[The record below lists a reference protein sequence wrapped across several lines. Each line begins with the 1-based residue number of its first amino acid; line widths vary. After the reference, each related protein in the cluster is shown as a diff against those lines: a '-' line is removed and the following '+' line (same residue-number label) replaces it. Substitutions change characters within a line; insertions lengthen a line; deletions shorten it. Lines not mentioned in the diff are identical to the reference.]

1 LEEKPM
7 PQETASMESSKV
19 VKPVEMN
26 WQRGGL
32 RWKISTTFGGLI
44 LVLGILVI
52 GIVYYFTANAL
63 QRQVDLRSSA
73 IATNLA
79 DAAAGFVS
87 RKSTLEL
94 DALVAKYGR
103 LDGLAYAFIQDPK
116 GEVLASSMQPFPVEL
131 KDAGG
136 TAASSRVTRVR
147 GKSVYETRSPLLD
160 GQLGIARVGLWAEAV
175 QGDMRSTLLP
185 IIGLI
190 FACLL
195 AGVFFS
201 IMLATKTIRPILD
214 LKAIADDIRR
224 GRLDTAVSV
233 QSNDEV
239 GELGRSL
246 ERMRASLKAAMIR
259 LNRE

>member
-1 LEEKPM
+1 M
-7 PQETASMESSKV
+7 PQESVSVENSKI
-19 VKPVEMN
+19 VKPIN
-26 WQRGGL
+26 IHLQRGGL
-32 RWKISTTFGGLI
+32 SWKISTTFSGLI
-44 LVLGILVI
+44 LILGVLVI
-52 GIVYYFTANAL
+52 GIVYYFTVDAL
-63 QRQVDLRSSA
+63 QKQVDLRSSA
-73 IATNLA
+73 LATNLA

-103 LDGLAYAFIQDPK
+103 LDGVAYAFIQDPK
-116 GEVLASSMQPFPVEL
+116 GDVLASSMQPFPVEL

-136 TAASSRVTRVR
+136 PSRVTRVR

-160 GQLGIARVGLWAEAV
+160 GQLGVVRVGLWAETV
-175 QGDMRSTLLP
+175 QSDVSSTLWP

-190 FACLL
+190 AACLAL
-195 AGVFFS
+195 SVALS
-201 IMLATKTIRPILD
+201 IMLASKMVRPILD
-214 LKAIADDIRR
+214 LKAIADDISR
-224 GRLDTAVSV
+224 GRLDTKVSI

-246 ERMRASLKAAMIR
+246 ERMRASLKAAMNR

>member
-1 LEEKPM
+1 M
-7 PQETASMESSKV
+7 PQETASMENSKV
-19 VKPVEMN
+19 LKPVN
-26 WQRGGL
+26 ISWQRGGL
-32 RWKISTTFGGLI
+32 RWKISTTFSGLI
-44 LVLGILVI
+44 LVLGLLVI
-52 GIVYYFTANAL
+52 GIVYYFTASAL
-63 QRQVDLRSSA
+63 QRQVDLRASA

-103 LDGLAYAFIQDPK
+103 LDGVAYAFIQDPK
-116 GEVLASSMQPFPVEL
+116 GEVLVSSMQPFPVEL

-136 TAASSRVTRVR
+136 TTESSRVTRVR

-160 GQLGIARVGLWAEAV
+160 GQLGVVRVGLWADIV
-175 QGDMRSTLLP
+175 QNDVRSTLLP

-190 FACLL
+190 IACLVL
-195 AGVFFS
+195 GVILS
-201 IMLATKTIRPILD
+201 IMLASKTIRPILD
-214 LKAIADDIRR
+214 LKAIADDISR
-224 GRLDTAVSV
+224 GKLDTTVSV
-233 QSNDEV
+233 QTNDEV

-246 ERMRASLKAAMIR
+246 DRMRASLKAAMIR

>member
-1 LEEKPM
+1 M
-7 PQETASMESSKV
+7 PQETASMESSKYL
-19 VKPVEMN
+19 KPVSIG

-32 RWKISTTFGGLI
+32 KWKISTTFSGLI
-44 LVLGILVI
+44 LVLGLLVI
-52 GIVYYFTANAL
+52 GIVYYFTGNAL

-73 IATNLA
+73 LAANLA
-79 DAAAGFVS
+79 DAAAGIVT

-103 LDGLAYAFIQDPK
+103 LDGVAYALIQGPK
-116 GEVLASSMQPFPVEL
+116 GELLASSMQPFPAEL
-131 KDAGG
+131 KEVDGLSGA
-136 TAASSRVTRVR
+136 SRVTRVR

-160 GQLGIARVGLWAEAV
+160 GQLGTVRVGLWEQTV
-175 QGDMRSTLLP
+175 QNDMRATLLP
-185 IIGLI
+185 IVGLI
-190 FACLL
+190 VACLAL
-195 AGVFFS
+195 GVGLS
-201 IMLATKTIRPILD
+201 IMLASKTIRPILD
-214 LKAIADDIRR
+214 LKTIADEISR
-224 GRLDTAVSV
+224 GRLDTTVSI

>member
-1 LEEKPM
+1 M
-7 PQETASMESSKV
+7 PQESVSVENSKI
-19 VKPVEMN
+19 VKPIN
-26 WQRGGL
+26 IHLQRGGL
-32 RWKISTTFGGLI
+32 SWKISTTFSGLI
-44 LVLGILVI
+44 LILGILVI
-52 GIVYYFTANAL
+52 GIVYYFTVDAL
-63 QRQVDLRSSA
+63 QKQVDLRSSA
-73 IATNLA
+73 LATNLA

-103 LDGLAYAFIQDPK
+103 LDGVSYAFIQDPK
-116 GEVLASSMQPFPVEL
+116 GDVLASSMQPFPVEL

-136 TAASSRVTRVR
+136 PAASSRVTRVR

-160 GQLGIARVGLWAEAV
+160 GQLGVVRVGLWAETV
-175 QGDMRSTLLP
+175 QNDVSSTLWP

-190 FACLL
+190 VACLAL
-195 AGVFFS
+195 SVALS
-201 IMLATKTIRPILD
+201 IMLASKMVRPILD
-214 LKAIADDIRR
+214 LKAIADDISR
-224 GRLDTAVSV
+224 GRLDTKVSI

-246 ERMRASLKAAMIR
+246 ERMRASLKAAMNR

>member
-1 LEEKPM
+1 M
-7 PQETASMESSKV
+7 
-19 VKPVEMN
+19 
-26 WQRGGL
+26 
-32 RWKISTTFGGLI
+32 
-44 LVLGILVI
+44 
-52 GIVYYFTANAL
+52 GIVYYFTGAAL
-63 QRQVDLRSSA
+63 QKQVDLRASA

-103 LDGLAYAFIQDPK
+103 LDGVAYAFIQDPK
-116 GEVLASSMQPFPVEL
+116 GDLLASSMQPFPVEL

-136 TAASSRVTRVR
+136 TAASSRVTRLR

-160 GQLGIARVGLWAEAV
+160 GQLGLVRVGLWAETV
-175 QGDMRSTLLP
+175 QSDVRSTLWP

-190 FACLL
+190 VVCLAVGIAL
-195 AGVFFS
+195 S
-201 IMLATKTIRPILD
+201 IMLASKTIRPILD
-214 LKAIADDIRR
+214 LKAIADDISR
-224 GRLDTAVSV
+224 GRLDTSVSI

-246 ERMRASLKAAMIR
+246 ERMRASLKAAMSR

>member
-1 LEEKPM
+1 M
-7 PQETASMESSKV
+7 AQETASVESSKM
-19 VKPVEMN
+19 VKPVSMN

-32 RWKISTTFGGLI
+32 RWKISTTFSGLI
-44 LVLGILVI
+44 LVLGVLVI
-52 GIVYYFTANAL
+52 GIVYYFTADAL
-63 QRQVDLRSSA
+63 QKQVDLRASA
-73 IATNLA
+73 IATNLS

-94 DALVAKYGR
+94 DALIAKYGR
-103 LDGLAYAFIQDPK
+103 LDGVAYAFIQDPR
-116 GEVLASSMQPFPVEL
+116 GEVIASSVQPFPVEL

-136 TAASSRVTRVR
+136 TAASSRTTRLR

-160 GQLGIARVGLWAEAV
+160 GQLGIVRVGLWAETV
-175 QGDMRSTLLP
+175 QSDVRSTLLP

-190 FACLL
+190 AACLAL
-195 AGVFFS
+195 GVFLS

-214 LKAIADDIRR
+214 LKAVADDISR
-224 GRLDTAVSV
+224 GRLDTSVSI
-233 QSNDEV
+233 QTNDEV

-246 ERMRASLKAAMIR
+246 ERMRASLKAAMMR